1 MATNHH
7 IEGGTI
13 LGTVSGTGLTV
24 LANIGST
31 DIVKT
36 VVLAAIGAVVSFC
49 VSVSLK
55 WPRSTGGFG
64 DCCPSSGLANDR
76 VHDDDPHQRP
86 HRPGQGGPLPHGLP
100 PDALRGAHGP
110 APQTTRA
117 DPTTRSARPRRC
129 GRSGRVARRQPSSR
143 AVHGRGPRRLRA
155 GLRRGRCRCR
165 RRAGPPAPGADHA
178 DRASG
183 RARRPGALR
192 RVHPRDR
199 LRLGALARR

>member
-55 WPRSTGGFG
+55 W
-64 DCCPSSGLANDR
+64 LAKKFR
-76 VHDDDPHQRP
+76 K
-86 HRPGQGGPLPHGLP
+86 
-100 PDALRGAHGP
+100 
-110 APQTTRA
+110 
-117 DPTTRSARPRRC
+117 
-129 GRSGRVARRQPSSR
+129 
-143 AVHGRGPRRLRA
+143 
-155 GLRRGRCRCR
+155 
-165 RRAGPPAPGADHA
+165 
-178 DRASG
+178 
-183 RARRPGALR
+183 
-192 RVHPRDR
+192 
-199 LRLGALARR
+199 